1 MLGLTHQMLSE
12 EIFFLNKDFIF
23 AFCIKIYC
31 ACKPNVH
38 PAVSK
43 GEEVQIS
50 VVKHYRTGLDENYEI
65 SEKWLLDDL
74 EMIDGKEA
82 DSVSAAFYYKAYIM
96 LLMI

>member
-1 MLGLTHQMLSE
+1 M
-12 EIFFLNKDFIF
+12 
-23 AFCIKIYC
+23 
-31 ACKPNVH
+31 
-38 PAVSK
+38 SK

-82 DSVSAAFYYKAYIM
+82 DAVSATFYYKAYI
-96 LLMI
+96 LLVMMS